1 MLCWSTFLNSV
12 KIGKKDPFA
21 KEAEVKKIAS
31 ILKLT
36 GFADTGIDKYVF
48 VSFQKNNGTITEGSV
63 GGVSTNLLP
72 TYLNTRHT
80 HVEIHPSLLL
90 GVMGNQIVFPE
101 NNQLPRDLFSCGQSK
116 QGVSLFNSN
125 QFDVISGVSTGG
137 LYFLSETLCLQ
148 GDLNQDNDVNVQDI
162 LILLSSILG

>member
-1 MLCWSTFLNSV
+1 MLSGILLSSCAGKEENFDIDLSTLNLSQKSTLKITDKENSDISQTKTVNLENKLLPYKEKSEVLNSV

-21 KEAEVKKIAS
+21 KETEVKKLSS

-72 TYLNTRHT
+72 NGAKVIDIDTQNMKLTIN
-80 HVEIHPSLLL
+80 
-90 GVMGNQIVFPE
+90 FE
-101 NNQLPRDLFSCGQSK
+101 NKD
-116 QGVSLFNSN
+116 
-125 QFDVISGVSTGG
+125 
-137 LYFLSETLCLQ
+137 Y
-148 GDLNQDNDVNVQDI
+148 I
-162 LILLSSILG
+162 LKL

>member
-1 MLCWSTFLNSV
+1 MKNLILLVLTLTPLLLVSCSNANKNDFDISNLKIPQKNKLKVSERDNFDYSQTKTANLEEKFLPYKEKSEVLNSV

-21 KEAEVKKIAS
+21 KEAEVEKIAS

-72 TYLNTRHT
+72 NGAKVIDIDTQNMKLTIN
-80 HVEIHPSLLL
+80 
-90 GVMGNQIVFPE
+90 FE
-101 NNQLPRDLFSCGQSK
+101 NKNYIFKL
-116 QGVSLFNSN
+116 
-125 QFDVISGVSTGG
+125 
-137 LYFLSETLCLQ
+137 
-148 GDLNQDNDVNVQDI
+148 
-162 LILLSSILG
+162 

>member
-1 MLCWSTFLNSV
+1 MLIKFFLKFTTIFILGILITSCGGKKENFDIDLSNYKIPQKSTLKISEQDNSDSAQIKKVNFENKLLPYKEKSEVLNSV

-21 KEAEVKKIAS
+21 KEAEIKKLSS

-72 TYLNTRHT
+72 NGAKVINIDTKNMKLTIN
-80 HVEIHPSLLL
+80 
-90 GVMGNQIVFPE
+90 FE
-101 NNQLPRDLFSCGQSK
+101 NKN
-116 QGVSLFNSN
+116 
-125 QFDVISGVSTGG
+125 
-137 LYFLSETLCLQ
+137 Y
-148 GDLNQDNDVNVQDI
+148 I
-162 LILLSSILG
+162 LKL

>member
-1 MLCWSTFLNSV
+1 MMKNIHLNFISFFLIGIIITSCAGKKENFDIDLSNLKIPQKSTLKNSEQDNSDASQTKTVNLENKFIPYKEKSEVLNSV

-21 KEAEVKKIAS
+21 EEAEIKKLSS

-72 TYLNTRHT
+72 NGAKVIDIDTQNMKLTIN
-80 HVEIHPSLLL
+80 
-90 GVMGNQIVFPE
+90 FE
-101 NNQLPRDLFSCGQSK
+101 NKD
-116 QGVSLFNSN
+116 
-125 QFDVISGVSTGG
+125 
-137 LYFLSETLCLQ
+137 Y
-148 GDLNQDNDVNVQDI
+148 I
-162 LILLSSILG
+162 LKL

>member
-1 MLCWSTFLNSV
+1 MKKIILLLTSLPPLLLFGCGSNNKNDFDISNLKIPQKSTLKISEQSNSYSSQTKTVNLEKKFQLYKEKSEVLNSV

-21 KEAEVKKIAS
+21 KEAEVKKLSS

-72 TYLNTRHT
+72 NGAKVINIDTQNMKLTIN
-80 HVEIHPSLLL
+80 
-90 GVMGNQIVFPE
+90 FE
-101 NNQLPRDLFSCGQSK
+101 NKD
-116 QGVSLFNSN
+116 
-125 QFDVISGVSTGG
+125 
-137 LYFLSETLCLQ
+137 Y
-148 GDLNQDNDVNVQDI
+148 I
-162 LILLSSILG
+162 LKF

>member
-1 MLCWSTFLNSV
+1 MVGCGRANNNDFDTSNFKIPQKSTLKISEQDNSDTSQTKTVNLEKKFLPYKEKSEVLNSV

-21 KEAEVKKIAS
+21 KEAEVKKLSS

-72 TYLNTRHT
+72 NGAKVINIDTKNMNLTIN
-80 HVEIHPSLLL
+80 
-90 GVMGNQIVFPE
+90 FE
-101 NNQLPRDLFSCGQSK
+101 NKD
-116 QGVSLFNSN
+116 
-125 QFDVISGVSTGG
+125 
-137 LYFLSETLCLQ
+137 Y
-148 GDLNQDNDVNVQDI
+148 I
-162 LILLSSILG
+162 LKF